1 MKISLNWLKQYL
13 RLDLDANKISE
24 YLTDIGL
31 EVEGIHEFEEI
42 KGGLEGV
49 IIGEVMTCIKHP
61 NADRLKLTTV
71 DIGEKEFIQIVL
83 WALMLT

>member
-61 NADRLKLTTV
+61 NADIKSTV
-71 DIGEKEFIQIVL
+71 DIGEKEFIQIVWRL
-83 WALMLT
+83 

>member
-49 IIGEVMTCIKHP
+49 IVGEVMTCIKHP

-71 DIGEKEFIQIVL
+71 DIGEKEFI
-83 WALMLT
+83 